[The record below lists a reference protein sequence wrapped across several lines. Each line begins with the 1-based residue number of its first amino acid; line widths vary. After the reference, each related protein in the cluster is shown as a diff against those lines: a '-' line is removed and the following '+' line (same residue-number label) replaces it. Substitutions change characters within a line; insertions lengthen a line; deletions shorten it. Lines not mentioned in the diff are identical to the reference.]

1 MAASFDWYAYSNVY
15 VDGEED
21 KSGSLEPVAFPDST
35 GWLSDVGT
43 STFDSLDSKPIRNEV
58 QQPSPIEAKPP
69 SSPSSSPKRR
79 KRRYGDEAQ
88 QHSVGGGERRK
99 KKPNGMPK
107 RPLSAYN
114 CYFQEE
120 RARLMEK
127 GQEADGPNI
136 LPSGKIG
143 FEELG
148 KIIGKN
154 WRNLPESEKQ
164 RFHDRALE
172 DNERYHTEMEAWR
185 KKHNDGSGPG
195 SDPVFKDMSPPDS
208 PSVSENISS
217 KCEEENLA
225 CQVDL
230 SSFAPPPPSAA
241 MTDTSQQKASWAPQ
255 VKPSFG
261 GMPSSAPEVNMATA
275 QERMLQSW
283 LAFSPDVNVA
293 AIQGN
298 SPSQMYP
305 SYNDE
310 WPYSRGND
318 IMKQAQF
325 SGGGF
330 NMQPS
335 PQQQFQPPQQHYAS
349 STTGYQEQVV
359 QESACATD
367 YAAARPTVHQVPR
380 NAIPVAPGMEITL
393 PDQNGIEQKFKVQ
406 YACYLVTK
414 DEAKAYVQEFGDCP
428 LRIGPPPAPSS
439 NAQPVRQVNLD
450 PAVLHWW

>member
-1 MAASFDWYAYSNVY
+1 
-15 VDGEED
+15 
-21 KSGSLEPVAFPDST
+21 VAFPDST

-43 STFDSLDSKPIRNEV
+43 STFDSVDSKPIRNEV

-69 SSPSSSPKRR
+69 SSLSSSSKRR

-114 CYFQEE
+114 CYFKEE

-164 RFHDRALE
+164 RFHDRALK

-225 CQVDL
+225 FQVDL
-230 SSFAPPPPSAA
+230 SSFALPPPPAA
-241 MTDTSQQKASWAPQ
+241 MTDTSQQKAS
-255 VKPSFG
+255 
-261 GMPSSAPEVNMATA
+261 MATA
-275 QERMLQSW
+275 QKRMLQSW
-283 LAFSPDVNVA
+283 LALSPDVNVA

-310 WPYSRGND
+310 WSYSRGND
-318 IMKQAQF
+318 ITKQAQF

-349 STTGYQEQVV
+349 FATGYQEHLT
-359 QESACATD
+359 QESARATD
-367 YAAARPTVHQVPR
+367 YTAARPAVHHVPR
-380 NAIPVAPGMEITL
+380 KAIPVAPGMEITL
-393 PDQNGIEQKFKVQ
+393 PDPNGIEQKFKVQ

-428 LRIGPPPAPSS
+428 LRIGLPPAPSS